1 MAVVLSVEW
10 DNAKDESRY
19 KRYGEQSREGMPEWF
34 KKLVEEGI
42 FKVSGWADNTG
53 HIVNFFEFEN
63 MEAFSKLWN
72 NEESH
77 KYWLRRNPVVDNM
90 RFRLLRPSVTIPDE

>member
-1 MAVVLSVEW
+1 MKVVFLVEW

-19 KRYGEQSREGMPEWF
+19 KKYAEQLKEPRPEWF

-42 FKVSGWADNTG
+42 FKGRNWTDNTG
-53 HIVNFFEFEN
+53 HIIRWVEFEN

-72 NEESH
+72 NEEWQ
-77 KYWLRRNPVVDNM
+77 KMWLSFNPVVDNLSL
-90 RFRLLRPSVTIPDE
+90 RLLRPSVTIPE